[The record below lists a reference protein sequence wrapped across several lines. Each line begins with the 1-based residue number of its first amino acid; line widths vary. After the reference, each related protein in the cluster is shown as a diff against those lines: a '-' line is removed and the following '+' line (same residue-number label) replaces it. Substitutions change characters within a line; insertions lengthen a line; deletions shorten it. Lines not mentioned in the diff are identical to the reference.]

1 PGAPGSPF
9 FWANLGN
16 GVGHYAFRRSR
27 VVEIESEW
35 TARDRDF
42 QNVRWSQPDLSLP
55 QVSVQKKDPNP
66 STSSGQA
73 LGHRWVGFLR
83 SLTPGQT
90 KLRSGCRGLGAGIVR
105 GVSFSPMQR

>member
-1 PGAPGSPF
+1 MRIAYRSGQSECKSPPESSLLLHNHEVALEPGAPGSPF

-55 QVSVQKKDPNP
+55 QVSVQRK
-66 STSSGQA
+66 
-73 LGHRWVGFLR
+73 
-83 SLTPGQT
+83 
-90 KLRSGCRGLGAGIVR
+90 GANLMG
-105 GVSFSPMQR
+105 